1 MKDAHVAG
9 TVIDRFAGEY
19 AFLANFWESPV
30 MFGDFRYRT
39 VEHAFQAAKTVD
51 LEARGEI
58 WRAATPG
65 AAKRLGRR
73 VVLRAD
79 WEDVK
84 TDVMRLLVIRK
95 FEDHSD
101 LCRRL
106 LDTGDVP
113 LVEGNGHGDRIWG
126 CVRGPGGTWT
136 GENRLGRILVQVRS
150 AMRAEW
156 G

>member
-1 MKDAHVAG
+1 M
-9 TVIDRFAGEY
+9 IDRFVGEY
-19 AFLANFWESPV
+19 DYLSNFHESPV
-30 MFGDFRYRT
+30 MFGHFRYRT
-39 VEHAFQAAKTVD
+39 VEHAFQAAKT
-51 LEARGEI
+51 LGSEARGEI

-73 VVLRAD
+73 VVLRPD

-84 TDVMRLLVIRK
+84 TDVMRLLVTRK
-95 FEDHSD
+95 FEDHVD
-101 LCRRL
+101 LRRRL

-113 LVEGNGHGDRIWG
+113 LVEGNGHGDRVWG
-126 CVRGPGGTWT
+126 CVRGPDGTWG